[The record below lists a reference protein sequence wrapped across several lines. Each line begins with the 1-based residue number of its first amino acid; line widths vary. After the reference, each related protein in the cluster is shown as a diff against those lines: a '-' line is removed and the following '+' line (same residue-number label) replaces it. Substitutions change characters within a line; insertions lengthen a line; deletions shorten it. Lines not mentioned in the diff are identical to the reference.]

1 MSSIIVHGID
11 MMKVNQA
18 EYCKVYEKKMKEL
31 IPQKN
36 KWFID
41 PFGRN
46 LNVKITDRRIVYG
59 SRTEGTGNE
68 EAEKNSNKMMRRV
81 AV

>member
-46 LNVKITDRRIVYG
+46 LNVKITDKRIVYAP
-59 SRTEGTGNE
+59 RAWATETL
-68 EAEKNSNKMMRRV
+68 EADINSNKYMRRIE
-81 AV
+81 A